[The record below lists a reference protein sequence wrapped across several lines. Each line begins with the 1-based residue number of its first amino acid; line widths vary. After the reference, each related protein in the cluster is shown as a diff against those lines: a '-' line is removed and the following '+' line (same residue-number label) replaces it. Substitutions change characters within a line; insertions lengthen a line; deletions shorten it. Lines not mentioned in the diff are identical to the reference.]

1 MKCPFDCCDK
11 IPRITGN
18 TYRDCQH
25 HLWIAHG
32 LSVVESHSIASVF
45 EINKKNG
52 AKVYKI
58 IFSFKVGDGNQSS
71 VDEER

>member
-1 MKCPFDCCDK
+1 M
-11 IPRITGN
+11 
-18 TYRDCQH
+18 
-25 HLWIAHG
+25 
-32 LSVVESHSIASVF
+32 SVVESHRIASVF